1 LEAVVPDSADSVIT
15 NETRKAGR
23 RRADRIV
30 GASRATERALDQ
42 AAAAAR
48 SELPVVVTGPS
59 GSGRKFI
66 ARAIHNWSARASGPL
81 VTLSCAAVGPELQ
94 TREIFGCSNGAYP
107 AAPAEHAGVL
117 ASASGGTVH
126 LTDIEGL
133 AAKARTALRSAL
145 VDGSFRRDGDE
156 SEQPLRARLIGSAEA
171 WPEAG
176 PFAQLPCHEV
186 RLAPLSERPEDILPL
201 AAHFLALFASELGVR
216 ATGFTAE
223 ARDALLAEA
232 WQGNVRELRE
242 RVRHAVHL
250 AGDGAITHESLA
262 LAREGEDPPS
272 FKDAKRA
279 FETRYVEGMLRRC
292 GGNISR
298 AARLAKKDRKDFYD
312 VIRRTGVDPSR
323 FR

>member
-1 LEAVVPDSADSVIT
+1 MADSGDALSAA
-15 NETRKAGR
+15 ETRTAGR
-23 RRADRIV
+23 RRSDRIV

-59 GSGRKFI
+59 GSGRRFI
-66 ARAIHNWSARASGPL
+66 ARAIHSWSARSAGPL
-81 VTLSCAAVGPELQ
+81 VTLSCVAVNSALQ
-94 TREIFGCSNGAYP
+94 AREIFGTSAGAHAP
-107 AAPAEHAGVL
+107 APAEHIGAL
-117 ASASGGTVH
+117 TRAAGGTLH

-133 AAKARTALRSAL
+133 APEARVALRSAL
-145 VDGSFRRDGDE
+145 VDGSFRREGDGT
-156 SEQPLRARLIGSAEA
+156 EQPLRARLIGSAEE

-186 RLAPLSERPEDILPL
+186 RLAPLSERPEDVLPL
-201 AAHFLALFASELGVR
+201 AAHFLALFASELGVQ

-223 ARDALLAEA
+223 ARDALLAES

-242 RVRHAVHL
+242 RIRQAVQL
-250 AGDGAITHESLA
+250 SGGGAVTHEALA
-262 LAREGEDPPS
+262 LAAEDGEPPS